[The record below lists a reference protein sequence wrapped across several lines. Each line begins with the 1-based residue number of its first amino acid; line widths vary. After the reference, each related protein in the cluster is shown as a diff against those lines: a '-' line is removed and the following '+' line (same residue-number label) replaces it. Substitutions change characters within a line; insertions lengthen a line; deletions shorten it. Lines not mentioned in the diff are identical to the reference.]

1 MAASVKTAE
10 LKKAIKNILKD
21 ADLDSLSAKKVR
33 RKLEDT
39 FGIDLTARKQEI
51 DALTMKMITE
61 GQEEEEKEEQEEEP
75 KSKSRKTTNIKS
87 KGNDHMTQ
95 NGRAKKDTSDAED
108 MGDDSDSS
116 FDAPDPVPVIKK
128 RKVEKKPQPKKT
140 SDSALSDDDDD
151 EVDDEVLA
159 KQLQQEE
166 EMNLRTRRRPQKKPV
181 APRKPKEKKERK
193 GTSMYSKPC
202 QLSPEL
208 AAVIGQDQLSRHEIV
223 KRMWEVMRERELQD
237 PKNKQF
243 MVCDEELQKIFGRKR
258 VRMFGMMKWLTKHIR
273 SMDDL
278 E

>member
-1 MAASVKTAE
+1 MAASVKTAD

-33 RKLEDT
+33 RKLEET
-39 FGIDLTARKQEI
+39 FGIDLTQRKQEI
-51 DALTMKMITE
+51 DELTMKMITE
-61 GQEEEEKEEQEEEP
+61 GQEEEESDKEEEEP
-75 KSKSRKTTNIKS
+75 KSKSKKTTSIKS
-87 KGNDHMTQ
+87 KGNDHLTQ
-95 NGRAKKDTSDAED
+95 NGRAEKDTSDAED
-108 MGDDSDSS
+108 MGENSDSS
-116 FDAPDPVPVIKK
+116 FDAPEPVPVIKK
-128 RKVEKKPQPKKT
+128 KKVEKKPQPKKK
-140 SDSALSDDDDD
+140 SDNTLSDDED

-166 EMNLRTRRRPQKKPV
+166 EMNLRTRRRPQKKTA

-208 AAVIGQDQLSRHEIV
+208 ATVIGQDQLSRHEIV
-223 KRMWEVMRERELQD
+223 RRMWEVMRERELQD